1 MNTFTLIAHKM
12 FICDIQY
19 TPDINITN
27 MDLFTCGNYMKSIF
41 KQNADPHDNLH
52 LNFTKCSFLFID
64 SKRKFATLNDNFIN
78 SFFVTLENK
87 QLFLDFFCR
96 VQRTYNALN
105 NFAYLI
111 KKRNKTVIVTND
123 LYLTPINK
131 SQNNVFNYYENNY
144 IYLFTIQDLSR
155 IIISAICNSPL
166 FYSESLPPK
175 NPYSGVEFQI
185 SDLYNIYFHMKDTLT
200 HVPLVIQ
207 QYYLSGFNIDN
218 FEIENQVTIRN
229 IYIEQFCENEDH
241 DTVIE
246 YIDEMIEPYKISIHN
261 NFPKKTLITTFKPY
275 LVDYLHSRY
284 SLDGSKK
291 HIRASAVKKKL
302 STFARMN
309 PTFGRRIIVF
319 KEKRKYYCFITLD
332 GQSELIHYKKEEII
346 DTDDDDYSAS
356 NLIDDD
362 DDCSASNLI
371 NDDDNT
377 PNLTDD
383 DNDNTPN
390 LTDDDND
397 DDENIVYENIA
408 RLYTLNLQS
417 SNSSIHHA
425 FIESAATNLFGDE
438 MVFPI
443 NTEEE
448 EEYFDSDDEIEID
461 ESLYDP

>member
-1 MNTFTLIAHKM
+1 MNTFALIAHKL

-41 KQNADPHDNLH
+41 KEPSDSLH
-52 LNFTKCSFLFID
+52 LNFTKCSFIFID
-64 SKRKFATLNDNFIN
+64 SKRKFATLKENYMN

-87 QLFLDFFCR
+87 LLFLDFFCR
-96 VQRTYNALN
+96 VQRTYNAFN
-105 NFAYLI
+105 QFAYMI
-111 KKRNKTVIVTND
+111 KKRNKTVIVSND

-200 HVPLVIQ
+200 HVPIVIQ
-207 QYYLSGFNIDN
+207 QYYLSGFNIDK
-218 FEIENQVTIRN
+218 FAIENQVTIRN
-229 IYIEQFCENEDH
+229 IYIEQFVNNEDP
-241 DTVIE
+241 DTLIE
-246 YIDEMIEPYKISIHN
+246 YIDEMIEPYKISIDN

-284 SLDGSKK
+284 SLDSSKK
-291 HIRASAVKKKL
+291 HIRASVVKKNL
-302 STFARMN
+302 STFSRMN

-319 KEKRKYYCFITLD
+319 KEKRKYCCFITLE
-332 GQSELIHYKKEEII
+332 GQSELIRYKKEEII
-346 DTDDDDYSAS
+346 DDDDDTTP

-362 DDCSASNLI
+362 DDTTPNLI
-371 NDDDNT
+371 DDDDDTT
-377 PNLTDD
+377 PNLT
-383 DNDNTPN
+383 
-390 LTDDDND
+390 
-397 DDENIVYENIA
+397 DDENIVYENITG
-408 RLYTLNLQS
+408 LYNLNFRSPYS
-417 SNSSIHHA
+417 SLHHA
-425 FIESAATNLFGDE
+425 FIESNATNLFGDE

-448 EEYFDSDDEIEID
+448 EYFDSDDEIEVD

>member
-1 MNTFTLIAHKM
+1 MNTFNLIAHKM

-64 SKRKFATLNDNFIN
+64 SKRKFATLNDNYIN

-185 SDLYNIYFHMKDTLT
+185 SDLYNIYFHMKETLT

-302 STFARMN
+302 STFSRMN

-332 GQSELIHYKKEEII
+332 GQSELIRYKKEEII
-346 DTDDDDYSAS
+346 DDDDDTTP

-362 DDCSASNLI
+362 DDATPNLTDD
-371 NDDDNT
+371 DDDNT

-383 DNDNTPN
+383 
-390 LTDDDND
+390 
-397 DDENIVYENIA
+397 ENITG
-408 RLYTLNLQS
+408 LYNLNFRSPYS
-417 SNSSIHHA
+417 SLHHA
-425 FIESAATNLFGDE
+425 FIESNATYLFGDE

-448 EEYFDSDDEIEID
+448 EYFDSDDEIEVD